1 MAMAYPPS
9 SNGDTGSPVKES
21 ISPSRS
27 PRKYSD
33 ANGSLGDSGAPATD
47 RYGFLGGNQYT
58 DPDAERRLPQET
70 LRKRET
76 KWLDMFINWDKW
88 MSKRF
93 KKVKERCRKGIPPSL
108 RARAWQHLCGSNFT
122 MEQNKGVF
130 EDYLKRQGDPKC
142 IDDINKDLDRQFPL
156 HEMFLSKGG
165 VGQESLFEV
174 LKAYSIHRP
183 VEGYCQAQA
192 PIAALLLMHMPVE
205 QAFWCLVAIC
215 DKYLIGYYSLGLE
228 AVQLDGD
235 VLFGLLKK
243 SSPTVYKH
251 MRNQNIE
258 PIMYMTEWF
267 MCVFTRTLPWTVV
280 LRLWDQFL
288 CEGVKVLFRVGLVLL
303 KTALEGQEKLSQC
316 PSFFDTLERLRFRN
330 LPPEFQDE
338 EYIFRE
344 SLRLGITERDMEK
357 EHLKQIKRRKAA
369 REAKEKEAL
378 SSSHGGSD
386 VRRGHAG
393 GADVRHKRRT

>member
-1 MAMAYPPS
+1 MAMAYPPNT
-9 SNGDTGSPVKES
+9 NGDAGSPKEAKNIRS
-21 ISPSRS
+21 SPQKMS
-27 PRKYSD
+27 PVNGDLVESD
-33 ANGSLGDSGAPATD
+33 LAAVTTD

-58 DPDAERRLPQET
+58 DPDEERRLPQEK

-108 RARAWQHLCGSNFT
+108 RARAWQYLCGSNFT
-122 MEQNKGVF
+122 MEQNRGVF

-215 DKYLIGYYSLGLE
+215 DKYLTGYYSLGLE

-243 SSPTVYKH
+243 SSPSVYKH
-251 MRNQNIE
+251 MKNQHIE

-303 KTALEGQEKLSQC
+303 KTSLEGQEKLSQC
-316 PSFFDTLERLRFRN
+316 PTFFDTLEQLRFRN
-330 LPPEFQDE
+330 LPPELQDE
-338 EYIFRE
+338 EFLFKE

-369 REAKEKEAL
+369 RDAKEKETL
-378 SSSHGGSD
+378 KSSHGSE
-386 VRRGHAG
+386 VRRGPG
-393 GADVRHKRRT
+393 QADARFKRRT

>member
-1 MAMAYPPS
+1 MAMAYPPNANGGAGS
-9 SNGDTGSPVKES
+9 PKENKNNGDSSKTFGVSNGEVTDSEPPVVT
-21 ISPSRS
+21 
-27 PRKYSD
+27 
-33 ANGSLGDSGAPATD
+33 TD

-58 DPDAERRLPQET
+58 DPEFERRLPQEK

-76 KWLDMFINWDKW
+76 KWLDMFVNWDKW

-93 KKVKERCRKGIPPSL
+93 KKVKERCRKGVPPSL
-108 RARAWQHLCGSNFT
+108 RARAWQHLCGSFFI

-130 EDYLKRQGDPKC
+130 EEYLRLPGDPKC

-174 LKAYSIHRP
+174 LKAYTIHRP

-205 QAFWCLVAIC
+205 QAFWCLVVIC
-215 DKYLIGYYSLGLE
+215 DKYITGYYSPGLE

-243 SSPTVYKH
+243 TSPSVYKH
-251 MRNQNIE
+251 MRKQQIE
-258 PIMYMTEWF
+258 PIMFMTEWF
-267 MCVFTRTLPWTVV
+267 MCVYTRTLPWTVV

-303 KTALEGQEKLSQC
+303 KVVLEGQDKLSQC
-316 PSFFDTLERLRFRN
+316 PSFFDTLERLRLRN
-330 LPPEFQDE
+330 LPVELQDE
-338 EYIFRE
+338 DFLFRE
-344 SLRLGITERDMEK
+344 SLRLGVTERDMER
-357 EHLKQIKRRKAA
+357 EHHKQIARRKAA
-369 REAKEKEAL
+369 KEAKEKEKQLA
-378 SSSHGGSD
+378 SGQ
-386 VRRGHAG
+386 
-393 GADVRHKRRT
+393 GATGKMESRTKRRS

>member
-9 SNGDTGSPVKES
+9 ANGDAGSPRSNGGSPSGHEL
-21 ISPSRS
+21 
-27 PRKYSD
+27 
-33 ANGSLGDSGAPATD
+33 ANGDLADPDSSTVTTD

-58 DPDAERRLPQET
+58 DPDMERRLPQEK

-93 KKVKERCRKGIPPSL
+93 KKVRERCRKGVPPSL

-122 MEQNKGVF
+122 MEQNKGLF
-130 EDYLKRQGDPKC
+130 ESYLRLPGDPKC

-174 LKAYSIHRP
+174 LKAYTIHRP
-183 VEGYCQAQA
+183 IEGYCQAQA

-215 DKYLIGYYSLGLE
+215 DKYITGYYSPGLE
-228 AVQLDGD
+228 AIQLDGD

-243 SSPTVYKH
+243 TSPGVYKH
-251 MRNQNIE
+251 MRKQHIE
-258 PIMYMTEWF
+258 PIMFMTEWF
-267 MCVFTRTLPWTVV
+267 MCVYTRTLPWTIV

-303 KTALEGQEKLSQC
+303 KVVLEGQEKLAQC
-316 PSFFDTLERLRFRN
+316 PTFFETLEKLRLRN
-330 LPPEFQDE
+330 LPHELQDE
-338 EYIFRE
+338 DFLFRE
-344 SLRLGITERDMEK
+344 SLRLGISERDMER
-357 EHLKQIKRRKAA
+357 EHQKQIARRKAA
-369 REAKEKEAL
+369 REAKEKESLAL
-378 SSSHGGSD
+378 SGQGPVGRKD
-386 VRRGHAG
+386 VRQK
-393 GADVRHKRRT
+393 KRS

>member
-93 KKVKERCRKGIPPSL
+93 KKFSIP
-108 RARAWQHLCGSNFT
+108 R
-122 MEQNKGVF
+122 
-130 EDYLKRQGDPKC
+130 
-142 IDDINKDLDRQFPL
+142 
-156 HEMFLSKGG
+156 
-165 VGQESLFEV
+165 QESLFEV